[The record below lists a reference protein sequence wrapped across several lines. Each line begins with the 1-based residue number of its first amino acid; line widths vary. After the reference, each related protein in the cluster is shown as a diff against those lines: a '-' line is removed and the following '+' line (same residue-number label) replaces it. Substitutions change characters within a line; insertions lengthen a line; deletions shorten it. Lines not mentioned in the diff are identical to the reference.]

1 MPGLLSPRMVM
12 LLGQASSN
20 RYSYS
25 NLFLV
30 GLTFVLLQKLSAA
43 NVTACPS
50 SSLSAA
56 VWPMPLLHL
65 AKDCCASCAAV
76 LMWLW
81 LSW

>member
-1 MPGLLSPRMVM
+1 L
-12 LLGQASSN
+12 
-20 RYSYS
+20 
-25 NLFLV
+25 
-30 GLTFVLLQKLSAA
+30 LLQKLSAA

-76 LMWLW
+76 LMAELVMN
-81 LSW
+81 LHQGRN